1 MGDEKKRDGMRL
13 LTGIGL
19 VLVGLLAGILIMLF
33 AIQARTREAESPR
46 VVERV
51 DLGPATPEA
60 PRPVP
65 DSIAMRALA
74 NPMALSETF
83 RNVATLVKPAVVFI
97 RVDMA
102 VDESQRRWL
111 PSFRSPRQ
119 SVGSGVIITEDGYI
133 VTNNH
138 VVDNAEEIWVTLDD
152 KRHFPAEVV
161 GTDASTDL
169 AVIRV
174 ITDERLPSTRLGD
187 SDEVAVGDWVIAI
200 GNPFRLT
207 STVTAGI
214 VSALGR
220 QVNIIEGDFSIED
233 FIQTDA
239 AINPGNSGGALVN
252 MRGELIG
259 INTAIATESGSYEG
273 YGFAVPTNL
282 MDRVAK
288 DLIAYGEVRRGF
300 LGVEILDVN
309 AEMARELGLARIG
322 GVLLT
327 VVHPGTFAHEAGLK
341 QGDVVLSINGR
352 RVDATNELQRTVARF
367 SPGDLLE
374 VDVWRDQAVRRFQVR
389 LLGRDDPGY
398 QNWITELQNRPQRSA
413 PSFEP
418 PSSGD
423 ETETT
428 FEVKSW
434 GLGLQALGDRTRT
447 RFGVDQGVYIAYV
460 TNGSAPSL
468 AGLPR
473 DVVLTALNDH
483 KVESLEVAVGLLE
496 QLSRAGQPVVF
507 QVRRQDGRIA
517 FYEADVP
524 VSTEELVP

>member
-1 MGDEKKRDGMRL
+1 
-13 LTGIGL
+13 
-19 VLVGLLAGILIMLF
+19 
-33 AIQARTREAESPR
+33 
-46 VVERV
+46 
-51 DLGPATPEA
+51 
-60 PRPVP
+60 PRPSS
-65 DSIAMRALA
+65 DSIAMSALA

-111 PSFRSPRQ
+111 PSFRARRQ
-119 SVGSGVIITEDGYI
+119 SVGSGVIISEDGYL

-152 KRHFPAEVV
+152 KRQFPAEVV

-282 MDRVAK
+282 MDRVAQ

-300 LGVEILDVN
+300 LGVEISSID
-309 AEMARELGLARIG
+309 ADMARQLGLKRIG

-327 VVHPGTFAHEAGLK
+327 GVHTGTFAHEAGLK
-341 QGDVVLSINGR
+341 QGDVVLTINGR
-352 RVDATNELQRTVARF
+352 RVDAPNELQRTVARF

-374 VDVWRDQAVRRFQVR
+374 VDVWRDESVRRFQVR

-398 QNWITELQNRPQRSA
+398 KNWLTELQNRPQRQA
-413 PSFEP
+413 PSYEP
-418 PSSGD
+418 PPDG
-423 ETETT
+423 EEAETT

-447 RFGVDQGVYIAYV
+447 RFGVDHGVYIAYV
-460 TNGSAPSL
+460 AKGSSPSL

-473 DVVLTALNDH
+473 DVVLTGLNDEEVH
-483 KVESLEVAVGLLE
+483 SLETAVGLLE
-496 QLSRAGQPVVF
+496 KLARTGQPVVF

-517 FYEADVP
+517 FYESDVP
-524 VSTEELVP
+524 VSTEELTP